1 MEWQIK
7 EKEMQKLK
15 DLVNAEFEV
24 SEKYKNIEDMPEE
37 EYRNF
42 RQQRKEFIEATGLRE
57 NELILLIRLRAY
69 KLTTA
74 VNTLVYRI
82 IDQIEKT
89 GSPPA
94 EEFGEIT
101 GYKDILLL

>member
-15 DLVNAEFEV
+15 DLVNAEFKV

-42 RQQRKEFIEATGLRE
+42 RQQRKEFAEETGLSE
-57 NELILLIRLRAY
+57 NELSLLIRLRVY
-69 KLTTA
+69 KLTIA

-89 GSPPA
+89 GTKPT

-101 GYKDILLL
+101 GYKEILLL